1 MIPKELRDKPF
12 FSMTGSE
19 IVELFNNIL
28 LPSKDATIERIER
41 DFTHKELVHGIKGLA
56 ELLGCGRTKA
66 QELKSSGILKEA
78 VIQNGKKIIFDAAK
92 VLELLKNKQ

>member
-1 MIPKELRDKPF
+1 MIPKELMDKPF

-19 IVELFNNIL
+19 IVELFNIL
-28 LPSKDATIERIER
+28 LPNKDSTIERIER

-78 VIQNGKKIIFDAAK
+78 VIQNGKKIIFDAKK
-92 VLELLKNKQ
+92 VLELLKNQQ

>member
-1 MIPKELRDKPF
+1 MIPKELMDKPF

-19 IVELFNNIL
+19 IVELFNIL
-28 LPSKDATIERIER
+28 LPNKEATIERIER

-92 VLELLKNKQ
+92 VLELLKNQQ

>member
-19 IVELFNNIL
+19 IVELFNIL
-28 LPSKDATIERIER
+28 LLNKEAVIERIER
-41 DFTHKELVHGIKGLA
+41 DYTQKELIHGIKGLA

-92 VLELLKNKQ
+92 VLELLKNQQ